1 MDRLLVIKKRA
12 IGVGRATAFFWA
24 VAAFISLQHF
34 IFITFSALFTQ
45 WQRAPSGFDYTRLA
59 AAVGIAMFIT
69 GVFLW
74 VAWELMPPTWKDRLE
89 ARFPSKQRG

>member
-12 IGVGRATAFFWA
+12 IEIGRATAFFWV

-34 IFITFSALFTQ
+34 IIITFSALLLQ

-69 GVFLW
+69 GVVLW
-74 VAWELMPPTWKDRLE
+74 VAWELMPASWKERLE
-89 ARFPSKQRG
+89 GHFPSKRRG